1 MLAGINAISEES
13 RSQTIRNG
21 QPSAEP
27 RVPGTGRKPL
37 GSFPALLTVL
47 DEPLA
52 PGCVT
57 SKFDESA
64 PAAGVTAA
72 NTSRGSASGAL
83 PVISKLASDSASSKM
98 SFGSA
103 PSSGDGGGGGGG
115 GGFGAGGAGR
125 SSTRA
130 TGIGGVGEP
139 QPLIAIV
146 HTTLAAMSWRAIRPY
161 WLFVSR
167 MAGILVL
174 ASTKGKR
181 VAGDIPFFTDRDVM
195 AARGPKAIVDPW
207 RPVAALVESERQA
220 DGCVQDVATI
230 FLANRECSFRCVF
243 CDLWQHT
250 LDEPTPTGAV
260 LRQIDIALESLPSAN
275 VLKLYNSGNF
285 FDSAAIPPSDWPGI
299 AERVRRFER
308 VIVENHPK
316 LVDDRTLRFRD
327 LIRPNTRL
335 EVALG
340 LETTHPDVLP
350 RLNKR
355 MTVDD
360 FSHATRF
367 LVDHDIDV
375 RAFVLLRPPFM
386 TSDDEAIDWTLRSMQ
401 FAFDCGA
408 NCCSVIPVR
417 ANNGL
422 MERLQTDGDF
432 SPPQLSSLE
441 IVLAEGIALN
451 RGRVFVDL
459 WDAERFAEPGASAAD
474 RIERMRQMNL
484 SQTVLPTTE
493 CAVGEIAA
501 DR

>member
-1 MLAGINAISEES
+1 
-13 RSQTIRNG
+13 
-21 QPSAEP
+21 
-27 RVPGTGRKPL
+27 
-37 GSFPALLTVL
+37 
-47 DEPLA
+47 
-52 PGCVT
+52 
-57 SKFDESA
+57 
-64 PAAGVTAA
+64 
-72 NTSRGSASGAL
+72 
-83 PVISKLASDSASSKM
+83 
-98 SFGSA
+98 
-103 PSSGDGGGGGGG
+103 
-115 GGFGAGGAGR
+115 
-125 SSTRA
+125 
-130 TGIGGVGEP
+130 
-139 QPLIAIV
+139 
-146 HTTLAAMSWRAIRPY
+146 
-161 WLFVSR
+161 
-167 MAGILVL
+167 
-174 ASTKGKR
+174 
-181 VAGDIPFFTDRDVM
+181 M